1 MRDWVVLE
9 LSPQGED
16 EDPEVLASAL
26 ARVFRDK
33 TVEIFI
39 PASVSI
45 VGESRVIHK
54 LIDNYVFV
62 RRTLPDSA
70 YMRLEGTRYVASV
83 LTVARA
89 LDRKTS
95 YREMACVRDVDI
107 DKMRRQ
113 IHVETEQG
121 IEVGDE
127 VQVMNGPYKGI
138 NGRIITEIPETD
150 SVQVYIK
157 LRSKEAIVTL
167 PRSFLRFVSKDQSD
181 LPTFTF
187 SPFMTKIERIR
198 EWGRLVQPILSWVPS
213 GFREVEQA
221 ARDLG
226 NIGLGLKR
234 LDRVKH
240 IRRQMTLPSG
250 PPPITPLLHSHQG
263 VRLFGGWLDRSRK
276 LGFQVKPTP
285 VIDKVAEKYG
295 LVNQMDSLIKRGP
308 AWFQYLQ
315 AAPAL
320 ATLPTLNAQVE
331 AKMLESRWLQ
341 DIVQRLNTLA
351 RNVGNV
357 EALTGRPDMFENVI
371 IDGHNLA
378 YRVSHALGAMKKPLT
393 DAEGNPTS
401 LVFGFLKSLT
411 SLKKRFANASIYV
424 VWDGSPQRRIDLFEG
439 YKIKRRAKRAAERA
453 ANGSLNGASVVGPE
467 SQMSRLRNIL
477 PLLGVIQAFNAEEE
491 TDDVIACLVRG
502 KLKGQRNV
510 ILSTDQ
516 DFLQLVTLTDI
527 VLSPKV
533 GNRQE
538 TLYDRDKVVEEYG
551 VTPESMVQLRAL
563 LGDDSDEVPGVGGRV
578 PTKVLTALLKN
589 YGSVDEVFASNLSG
603 ITAGQYAKIRAAEPQ
618 VRLNLILMQLRD
630 DLSFDEIAPNPD
642 AKAISDVLGGLSIQA
657 DSIVEPFFP
666 ASSRGFAKRQ
676 EQLAFSE

>member
-1 MRDWVVLE
+1 VATRDWVVLE

-45 VGESRVIHK
+45 VGDSRVIHK

-89 LDRKTS
+89 LDRKTT
-95 YREMACVRDVDI
+95 YREMATVRDVDI

-138 NGRIITEIPETD
+138 NGRIIEEIPETD

-181 LPTFTF
+181 LPTF

-198 EWGRLVQPILSWVPS
+198 EWSRLVQPILSWVPS

-221 ARDLG
+221 VRDLG
-226 NIGLGLKR
+226 NIELGLVR

-240 IRRQMTLPSG
+240 IRRQMTLPSD
-250 PPPITPLLHSHQG
+250 PPPITLLLHSHQG
-263 VRLFGGWLDRSRK
+263 VQLFGGWLDRSRK
-276 LGFQVKPTP
+276 LGLQVKPTP

-295 LVNQMDSLIKRGP
+295 LVHQMGSLIERGP

-320 ATLPTLNAQVE
+320 ATLPALNAQVE
-331 AKMLESRWLQ
+331 AKMLESQWLQ
-341 DIVQRLNTLA
+341 DIVQRLNGLA

-357 EALTGRPDMFENVI
+357 EALTGRSDMFENVI

-401 LVFGFLKSLT
+401 LVFGFLKSLA

-424 VWDGSPQRRIDLFEG
+424 VWDGSPQRRINLFEG
-439 YKIKRRAKRAAERA
+439 YKIKRREKRAAERA
-453 ANGSLNGASVVGPE
+453 ANGSLNGASVGPE

-477 PLLGVIQAFNAEEE
+477 PLLGVTQAFNVEEE

-551 VTPESMVQLRAL
+551 VTPERMVQLRAL

-603 ITAGQYAKIRAAEPQ
+603 ITAGQYAKIRAAEAQ
-618 VRLNLILMQLRD
+618 VRLNLNLMQLRD
-630 DLSFDEIAPNPD
+630 DLSFDEIAPSPD
-642 AKAISDVLGGLSIQA
+642 AKIASEVIGGLSIQA
-657 DSIVEPFFP
+657 DSIVEPFFQT
-666 ASSRGFAKRQ
+666 ASRGFAKRQ